1 MIVDALR
8 VFVTVA
14 EQRHFSRA
22 GELLNLS
29 QPGVSLHIRNLENEL
44 GSKLLHRSPKAVRLT
59 EAGAVLYKHAK
70 QILAH
75 YEEAAQEIRLLR
87 DEVTGSLI
95 LGASFTIGEYLL
107 PGRLADFARQYPQVN
122 LQVTIGNT
130 EEIIA
135 AVKGNQL
142 DIGFIEGETNDT
154 ELDIIPYMK
163 DEMIITAA
171 AGHPLTGEL
180 IVDSEM
186 LQNQIWVLRETG
198 SGTRAYSDH
207 FLQEGQ
213 LTVKRSYVFN
223 SSQGVKEAVAAGLG
237 LSLLSRWIVRK
248 ELASGEMVELRT
260 RQKLPERDFLI
271 IRRKEHQTAMA
282 IRVFLE
288 KLLTAEKA

>member
-8 VFVTVA
+8 VFVTVV
-14 EQRHFSRA
+14 EQQHFSRA

-44 GSKLLHRSPKAVRLT
+44 GSKLLHRSPKSVRLT

-95 LGASFTIGEYLL
+95 LGASFTIGEYIL
-107 PGRLADFARQYPQVN
+107 PGKLAEFARQYPQVN

-135 AVKGNQL
+135 AVKANQL
-142 DIGFIEGETNDT
+142 DIGFIEGETSDS

-171 AGHPLTGEL
+171 AGHPLAGAL
-180 IVDSEM
+180 IVDNER
-186 LQNQIWVLRETG
+186 LQNQVWVLREPG

-207 FLQEGQ
+207 FLQEGY
-213 LTVKRSYVFN
+213 LPVKRSYVIN
-223 SSQGVKEAVAAGLG
+223 SSQGAK
-237 LSLLSRWIVRK
+237 K
-248 ELASGEMVELRT
+248 P
-260 RQKLPERDFLI
+260 LPPGWESP
-271 IRRKEHQTAMA
+271 
-282 IRVFLE
+282 
-288 KLLTAEKA
+288 